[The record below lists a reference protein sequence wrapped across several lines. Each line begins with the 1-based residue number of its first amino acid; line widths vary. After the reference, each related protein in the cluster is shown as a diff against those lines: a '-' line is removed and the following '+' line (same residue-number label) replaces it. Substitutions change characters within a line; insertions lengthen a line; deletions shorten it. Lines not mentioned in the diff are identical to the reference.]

1 MAVGSFWGRSSFG
14 PSLPATFA
22 AQFPDAR
29 CGIGHNSSPMRF
41 GTKAIHA
48 GVEPDPTTGAI
59 MTPIYQTSTYVQAA
73 PGDHKGYEYSRT
85 HNPTRT
91 ALQNAL
97 AALENG
103 THGLCFATGM
113 ASIDAICK
121 LFQPGDEIVSTNDL
135 YGGTYRLFTKIY
147 EGFGLKFRFV
157 DMSDPSNVAAAI
169 TPKTRLIWVETPTN
183 PLLKVI
189 DIAAMAALAKKH
201 GCLLGVD
208 NTFASPYLQNP
219 LDLGADIIMHSV
231 TKYLGG
237 HSDVVMG
244 ALVVKDAALAERLAF
259 IQNSSG
265 ATPGPQDCFLVL
277 RGLKTLHLRMQR
289 HCENGAV
296 VAEWLVKHPKVERV
310 YWPGLPT
317 HPNHAVAKTQ
327 MRGFGGM
334 ISFTLKGDRME
345 EAMKVLS
352 STKLFALAESLGGVE
367 SLLGHPASMTHAS
380 IPREERLKNGLADT
394 LIRLSV
400 GLEDAEDLIADL
412 EQALA

>member
-1 MAVGSFWGRSSFG
+1 
-14 PSLPATFA
+14 
-22 AQFPDAR
+22 
-29 CGIGHNSSPMRF
+29 MRF

-59 MTPIYQTSTYVQAA
+59 MTPIYQTSTYVQDS

-121 LFQPGDEIVSTNDL
+121 LFKPGDEIVSTNDL
-135 YGGTYRLFTKIY
+135 YGGTYRLFTKIF

-157 DMSDPSNVAAAI
+157 DMGDPANVAAAM
-169 TPKTRLIWVETPTN
+169 TPNTKLIWVETPTN

-189 DIAAMAALAKKH
+189 DIKAMAVLAKKH

-219 LDLGADIIMHSV
+219 LDMGADIIMHSV

-317 HPNHAVAKTQ
+317 HPNHAVAKAQ

-352 STKLFALAESLGGVE
+352 STELFSLAESLGGVE

>member
-1 MAVGSFWGRSSFG
+1 
-14 PSLPATFA
+14 
-22 AQFPDAR
+22 
-29 CGIGHNSSPMRF
+29 MRF

-121 LFQPGDEIVSTNDL
+121 LFKPGDEIVSTNDL
-135 YGGTYRLFTKIY
+135 YGGTYRLFTKIF

-157 DMSDPSNVAAAI
+157 DMGDPANVAAAM
-169 TPKTRLIWVETPTN
+169 TPNTKLIWVETPTN

-219 LDLGADIIMHSV
+219 LDMGADIIMHSV

-289 HCENGAV
+289 HCENGAE

-317 HPNHAVAKTQ
+317 HPNHAIAKAQ

-345 EAMKVLS
+345 DAMKVLS
-352 STKLFALAESLGGVE
+352 STELFCLAESLGGVE

-400 GLEDAEDLIADL
+400 GLEDVEDLIADL

>member
-1 MAVGSFWGRSSFG
+1 
-14 PSLPATFA
+14 
-22 AQFPDAR
+22 
-29 CGIGHNSSPMRF
+29 MRF

-169 TPKTRLIWVETPTN
+169 TPKTKLIWVETPTN

-189 DIAAMAALAKKH
+189 DIAAMAELAKKH

-219 LDLGADIIMHSV
+219 LDMGADIIMHSV

-317 HPNHAVAKTQ
+317 HPNHAVAKAQ